1 MFSAIGNF
9 FGKMLG
15 TDKAAGKVVDS
26 ITNGIDKIWYTDQE
40 KSEDQAQARRE
51 GQQVF
56 MSWFESTSGSRV
68 ARRMIAMAVTFIWA
82 AQYFL
87 AMALLAAVPWVDT
100 PSIVE
105 AMKASATSLHTSGEQ
120 IDGAMLF
127 VLGYY
132 FFADKS
138 AAAVSAGV
146 EMFKNKRS
154 K

>member
-1 MFSAIGNF
+1 MFNAIGGF

-26 ITNGIDKIWYTDQE
+26 ITKGIDKIWYTDEE
-40 KSEDQAQARRE
+40 KSEDKAQARRE

-56 MSWFESTSGSRV
+56 MSWIESTSGSRV
-68 ARRMIAMAVTFIWA
+68 ARRMIAMVVTFIWA
-82 AQYFL
+82 TQYFL
-87 AMALLAAVPWVDT
+87 AMALLAAVPWVDA
-100 PSIVE
+100 PSTVE
-105 AMKASATSLHTSGEQ
+105 AMKASALSLHTSGEQ

-138 AAAVSAGV
+138 AAAVNAGV